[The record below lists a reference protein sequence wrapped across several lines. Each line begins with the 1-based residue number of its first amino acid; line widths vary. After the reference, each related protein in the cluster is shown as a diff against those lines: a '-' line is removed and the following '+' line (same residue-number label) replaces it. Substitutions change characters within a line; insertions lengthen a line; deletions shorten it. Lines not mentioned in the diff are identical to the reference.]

1 MNDTAQSTTPVRQTW
16 SKPVLQK
23 YDLAGLSKSDVLKAG
38 SMSALRM
45 LSMAKSRHNI
55 IR

>member
-1 MNDTAQSTTPVRQTW
+1 MNDTAQSTIPACQTW

-23 YDLAGLSKSDVLKAG
+23 YNLAGLSKSDVLKAG
-38 SMSALRM
+38 SVSALRV
-45 LSMAKSRHNI
+45 LSMAKSRQNI